1 MGSLKPARLPTT
13 TRELSQPTPHS
24 HQHIEKHKC
33 FRTKEKCSNSGSSGN
48 LLSSSDVAA
57 INRITV
63 SQACKDLQKYCT
75 DHGNEDFLIKG
86 FASQKQNPFREK
98 SSCALL

>member
-1 MGSLKPARLPTT
+1 MGSQKPARLPTT
-13 TRELSQPTPHS
+13 TLEIFHSTTQRLSQIPMFPHERKM
-24 HQHIEKHKC
+24 QQLQQQRQLVEQL
-33 FRTKEKCSNSGSSGN
+33 RRE
-48 LLSSSDVAA
+48 AA